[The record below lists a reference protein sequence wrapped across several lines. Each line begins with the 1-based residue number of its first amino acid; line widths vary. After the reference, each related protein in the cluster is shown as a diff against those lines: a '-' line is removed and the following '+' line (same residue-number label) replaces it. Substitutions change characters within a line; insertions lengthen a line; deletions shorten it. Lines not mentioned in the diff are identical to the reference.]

1 MAKQPVGQAK
11 LIVLRD
17 ARGREYAWKPTP
29 HGDAWQLTD
38 CFGQQSY
45 GVVSPSELLDV
56 LAKATADRRR
66 GTAVQP

>member
-1 MAKQPVGQAK
+1 MAKQPFGQAK

-17 ARGREYAWKPTP
+17 ERGHEYAWKPTP

-56 LAKATADRRR
+56 LAKATADRARS
-66 GTAVQP
+66 TAVQP